1 MSLIKNIK
9 SKSEYCTF
17 KFIQIQYREA
27 KNLEQIVQNGV
38 QNGVQNCQKYRITLE
53 QRWDSEDM
61 IPACGKLVV
70 YNY

>member
-38 QNGVQNCQKYRITLE
+38 QNGKNCQKYRITTHLNRDE
-53 QRWDSEDM
+53 
-61 IPACGKLVV
+61 ILKI
-70 YNY
+70 